1 MEILKHQED
10 KDMKK
15 TILALIAFTTVLLTG
30 CMNGDWDDPQTST
43 AQAYG
48 NQNIKE
54 TNVVTL
60 TELRNMPKYKNV
72 LNQFRDYKLVDDDI
86 QLRLRVT
93 GNDIGGNIYN
103 KVCLQDKDG
112 EAIIAT
118 VYAGGLFAYLPVGQE
133 IVIDLKGLYIGCYG
147 YQQQIGVPYTTASGN
162 SYPGRMP
169 NWMWQEHIKLVETT
183 IPDSAIEPV
192 LFTAAM
198 AKANDWSCAGKLVRM
213 ENVTFTDA
221 NGTTTWAPSGNTVGE
236 EEANTE
242 FSISR
247 YLKGYSSSAYISTST
262 SAKFANDIIPTGT
275 HNVTAILIR
284 YNNYYQFTLRTIDD
298 VE

>member
-1 MEILKHQED
+1 
-10 KDMKK
+10 MKK
-15 TILALIAFTTVLLTG
+15 TIFAIIAFATVLLTG
-30 CMNGDWDDPQTST
+30 CMNGDWDEPQTNT
-43 AQAYG
+43 AAAYG
-48 NQNIKE
+48 NPDIDE
-54 TNVVTL
+54 TNIVTL
-60 TELRNMPKYKNV
+60 TELRNMEQYKNKNNIKNYTIRV
-72 LNQFRDYKLVDDDI
+72 TDDI
-86 QLRLRVT
+86 KLRLRVT
-93 GNDIGGNIYN
+93 GNDLGGNIYN

-118 VYAGGLFAYLPVGQE
+118 VYAGGMFAYLPVGQE
-133 IVIDLKGLYIGCYG
+133 IIIDLKGLYIGTYG

-162 SYPGRMP
+162 TYPGRMP
-169 NWMWQEHIKLVETT
+169 NWMWQEHIKLVDTT

-192 LFTAAM
+192 LFTADM
-198 AKANDWSCAGKLVRM
+198 VKAGDWSCAGKLVRL

-221 NGTTTWAPSGNTVGE
+221 NGTTTWAPGGSTVVE

-247 YLKGYSSSAYISTST
+247 YLKGFSSSAYISTST

-298 VE
+298 VD